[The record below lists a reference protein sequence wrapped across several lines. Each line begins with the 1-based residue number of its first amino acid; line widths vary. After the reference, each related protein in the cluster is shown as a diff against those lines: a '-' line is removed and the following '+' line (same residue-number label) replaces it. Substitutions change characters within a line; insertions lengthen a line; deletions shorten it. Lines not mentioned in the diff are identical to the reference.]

1 MSVEKMYTVADV
13 ASITG
18 MTSRTIR
25 NYLKDGSL
33 TGVKI
38 GVQWRFTEDEISK
51 LFSRRRPGTKS
62 PSQAV
67 KAFLGEPDANAKSII
82 LIDKPVNSA
91 KAADKEYEK
100 TQAAGEDI
108 PGVTCITYEFHE
120 SPGLLRIAVEGTT
133 KGISELLKKL
143 GEC

>member
-13 ASITG
+13 ADITG

-67 KAFLGEPDANAKSII
+67 KAFLNENDGKAKSII
-82 LIDKPVNSA
+82 LIDKPVKTA
-91 KAADKEYEK
+91 ALADKEFEK
-100 TQAAGEDI
+100 TASLGDGI
-108 PGVTCITYEFHE
+108 SGVTCLTYEFHD
-120 SPGLLRIAVEGTT
+120 SPGLLRIAVEGTA

>member
-13 ASITG
+13 ADITG

-67 KAFLGEPDANAKSII
+67 KAFLSDADANAKSII
-82 LIDKPVNSA
+82 LIDKPVKNA
-91 KAADKEYEK
+91 AAADKEYEK
-100 TQAAGEDI
+100 AASAGESVSGI
-108 PGVTCITYEFHE
+108 TCITYEFHDN
-120 SPGLLRIAVEGTT
+120 PGLLRIAVEGTT